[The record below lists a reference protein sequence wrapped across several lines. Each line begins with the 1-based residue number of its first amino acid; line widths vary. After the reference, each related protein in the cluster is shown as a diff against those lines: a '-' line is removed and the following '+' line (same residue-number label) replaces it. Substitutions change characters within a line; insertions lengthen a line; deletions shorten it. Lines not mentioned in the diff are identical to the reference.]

1 MQRLVERIGQTRV
14 APGELA
20 IFWIGQAGFVY
31 KTANDKVIYVD
42 PYLTDSVARQLGHLM
57 YGFKRLTPTLIEPEE
72 VEADL
77 VVVTHEHQDHFDAD
91 LMPVLASKPQIQF
104 AGSPGCEQ
112 LFQTA
117 GIRADRYSVFRAGQR
132 LDFDGLSITGVY
144 ADHGELAP
152 NALGVLLQ
160 FGDITVWQV
169 GDTAYRP
176 DKWQDICQRGVD
188 ILIPPINGAFG
199 NLNGVEAAQLAADAK
214 AKVVIP
220 CHFWMFAEHNGNPA
234 QFLEACKTLAPQ
246 AQPCLMAQGEKM
258 TYRRQP

>member
-1 MQRLVERIGQTRV
+1 MLRLAERIKQTEV
-14 APGELA
+14 SSGELA
-20 IFWIGQAGFVY
+20 IFWIGQAGFVF
-31 KTANDKVIYVD
+31 KTAHGGVVYVD

-57 YGFKRLTPTLIEPEE
+57 YGFKRLTPTLIEPDE

-77 VVVTHEHQDHFDAD
+77 VVVTHEHQDHFDVD
-91 LMPVLASKPQIQF
+91 LMPVLAGKSRMRF
-104 AGSPGCEQ
+104 AGSSGCEQ
-112 LFQTA
+112 LFQAA
-117 GIRADRYSVFRAGQR
+117 GITADRYAVFRARQR
-132 LDFDGLSITGVY
+132 LDFDGLSVTGVY

-152 NALGVLLQ
+152 DALGVLLQ

-199 NLNGVEAAQLAADAK
+199 NLDGAEAARLAADAK
-214 AKVVIP
+214 AKMVIP

-234 QFLEACKTLAPQ
+234 QFLEACKALAPESQ
-246 AQPCLMAQGEKM
+246 AHLMSQGELLL
-258 TYRRQP
+258 YRK

>member
-1 MQRLVERIGQTRV
+1 MQRLAQCIAQTRV

-20 IFWIGQAGFVY
+20 VFWIGQAGFVY

-91 LMPVLASKPQIQF
+91 LMPVLASKPQLQF

-112 LFQTA
+112 LFQAA
-117 GIRADRYSVFRAGQR
+117 GITADRYSVFRAGQR
-132 LDFDGLSITGVY
+132 LDYDGFCIAGVY

-152 NALGVLLQ
+152 DALGVLLQ
-160 FGDITVWQV
+160 FGDIRVWQV

-176 DKWQDICQRGVD
+176 DKWQDVCRLGVD

-199 NLNGVEAAQLAADAK
+199 NLDGVEAARLAADAK

-234 QFLEACKTLAPQ
+234 LFLDACKEHAPESQ
-246 AQPCLMAQGEKM
+246 AHLMAQGELLS
-258 TYRRQP
+258 YRK